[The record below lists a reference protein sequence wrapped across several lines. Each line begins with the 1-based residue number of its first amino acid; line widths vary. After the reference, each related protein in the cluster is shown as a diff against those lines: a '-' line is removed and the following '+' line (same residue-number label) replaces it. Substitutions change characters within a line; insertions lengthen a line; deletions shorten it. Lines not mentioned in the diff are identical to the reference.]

1 MNEDGNFRN
10 VENVRNVGNDKNV
23 RNVMTDIKCLTFSE
37 TQAQA
42 GLNDDG
48 NFRNGGYFKNV
59 GNVRNA
65 ENRTECLNYDGRSNY
80 LILEGL
86 RLASSNPLLLVLS

>member
-1 MNEDGNFRN
+1 MI
-10 VENVRNVGNDKNV
+10 
-23 RNVMTDIKCLTFSE
+23 DIKCHTFTE
-37 TQAQA
+37 PQPRA

-65 ENRTECLNYDGRSNY
+65 ENRTE
-80 LILEGL
+80 
-86 RLASSNPLLLVLS
+86 

>member
-1 MNEDGNFRN
+1 MIDIKCHTFSEPQPRADLNENGNFRN
-10 VENVRNVGNDKNV
+10 GENVRNVGND

-42 GLNDDG
+42 GLNDDD

-65 ENRTECLNYDGRSNY
+65 ENRTE
-80 LILEGL
+80 
-86 RLASSNPLLLVLS
+86 

>member
-1 MNEDGNFRN
+1 MTDIKCHTFSEPQPRADLNEDGNFRN
-10 VENVRNVGNDKNV
+10 CENVRNVGND

-37 TQAQA
+37 TQARA

-59 GNVRNA
+59 RNVRNA
-65 ENRTECLNYDGRSNY
+65 EDRTE
-80 LILEGL
+80 
-86 RLASSNPLLLVLS
+86 

>member
-1 MNEDGNFRN
+1 MIDIKCHTFSEPQLQADLNENGNFRN
-10 VENVRNVGNDKNV
+10 GENVRNVGND

-48 NFRNGGYFKNV
+48 NFRNGGYFRNV
-59 GNVRNA
+59 GNVWNVG
-65 ENRTECLNYDGRSNY
+65 NRTK
-80 LILEGL
+80 
-86 RLASSNPLLLVLS
+86 